1 MPIGK
6 GLLIGINYTGTA
18 HALSGCINDME
29 NLQHFLTKDGYFQ
42 SSQITSMT
50 DRKSGKLYPTKA
62 NIMAQLDIL
71 LKYVKSQ
78 PAQTPIMLCIAYS
91 GHGSYVKDNHKDES
105 DGRDE
110 VWCPIDFATQGFITD
125 DDLFSKFIALLP
137 KNVNLVLFSDSCHSG
152 TILDLRYVYKLD
164 AANVA
169 ITERQ
174 CPETV
179 CNVICISGCRDEQVS
194 ADAYILDP
202 TTNRREY
209 QGAMTAS
216 FLSNYTVGI
225 SYLQLITKM
234 RQWLKNNGYTQK
246 PVLSSGKVIL
256 IGNKF
261 LLDKTNLKKETISKI
276 KKKEEKK
283 KKKEKSKDKEND
295 SDENEEEK
303 DKKKK
308 KEKKKDKEKD
318 DEEKEKSL
326 SNKDSD
332 KNEEDK
338 ERKKDKSSSKKEK
351 KKDKSDKKKDKKKDK
366 KNKKKDKKS
375 KKKDNISDDET
386 SSISSLSS
394 SASNVSGC

>member
-216 FLSNYTVGI
+216 FLSNYTNGI

-261 LLDKTNLKKETISKI
+261 LLDKTNLKKEAIGKI
-276 KKKEEKK
+276 KKKKDNK
-283 KKKEKSKDKEND
+283 KKKEKSKDKGND
-295 SDENEEEK
+295 NDENEEEK

-308 KEKKKDKEKD
+308 KEKKKD
-318 DEEKEKSL
+318 EEKEKSV
-326 SNKDSD
+326 SKKDSD
-332 KNEEDK
+332 KNEGDK
-338 ERKKDKSSSKKEK
+338 EKEKKRDKSSSKKEKKKEK

-366 KNKKKDKKS
+366 KS
-375 KKKDNISDDET
+375 KKKEDNLSDNET

-394 SASNVSGC
+394 STSNASSC